1 LLTQTQPTLQA
12 QPQAQP
18 QVQAQVPAQVQPQAT
33 SQIKDFQWLK
43 TNLAEFESMSQGEK
57 KNILGTLMYNKIR
70 GKAAEPLVPKITGM
84 LIDLDVLSI
93 QEIIEIL
100 SDDAILQERI
110 NEARNIIEDDNNGN

>member
-1 LLTQTQPTLQA
+1 
-12 QPQAQP
+12 
-18 QVQAQVPAQVQPQAT
+18 
-33 SQIKDFQWLK
+33 
-43 TNLAEFESMSQGEK
+43 
-57 KNILGTLMYNKIR
+57 MYNKIR